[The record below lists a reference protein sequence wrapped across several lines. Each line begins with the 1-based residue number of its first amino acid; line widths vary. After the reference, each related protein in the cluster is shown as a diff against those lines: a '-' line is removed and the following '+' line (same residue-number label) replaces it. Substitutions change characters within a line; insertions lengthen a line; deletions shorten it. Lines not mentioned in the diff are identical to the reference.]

1 MNESSY
7 IVNGEEF
14 IQFQGLCYGDYD
26 NSSVIERANY
36 REVSEKYDEAPI
48 ISFSSFR
55 ENLYTGAT
63 EYSSFDDNGDAT
75 GEENSLKNNNVILTR
90 GAFGGYGVLVRKYDS
105 DGEESELYKEISES
119 LANYPLYA
127 SDETLN
133 IVEKEL
139 KDEAFDDY
147 GEHDLRKIIEKNP
160 GDFGIK
166 TKDEDWE
173 ISDSPSLDN
182 KLKDL
187 WDTLTNH
194 ESIQGVFESQGY
206 YIDLD
211 KDEVKKEIKDFI
223 DEVES
228 PKKKNSQSFNMK

>member
-14 IQFQGLCYGDYD
+14 IQFQELCYGDYD
-26 NSSVIERANY
+26 NSSDIERANH
-36 REVSEKYDEAPI
+36 REISEKYSEAPI

-75 GEENSLKNNNVILTR
+75 GEESSLKDDEIILTR
-90 GAFGGYGVLVRKYDS
+90 GAFGGHGVLVRKYDS
-105 DGEESELYKEISES
+105 DGDEPELYKEISES

-127 SDETLN
+127 SDETL
-133 IVEKEL
+133 IKVQKEL
-139 KDEAFDDY
+139 KDEAFEDF
-147 GEHDLRKIIEKNP
+147 GEHDLRKIIEKSP
-160 GDFGIK
+160 SDFGIK

-173 ISDSPSLDN
+173 VSDHPLDN

-187 WDTLTNH
+187 WDTITNH
-194 ESIQGVFESQGY
+194 ESIQGVFESSGY

-211 KDEVKKEIKDFI
+211 KDEVKKEIKDFVEEI
-223 DEVES
+223 DT
-228 PKKKNSQSFNMK
+228 PKKNNSKSFRMK

>member
-14 IQFQGLCYGDYD
+14 IQFQELCYGDYD
-26 NSSVIERANY
+26 NSSVVERANY

-55 ENLYTGAT
+55 ENLYTGAS

-75 GEENSLKNNNVILTR
+75 GEENSLKNNDVILTR
-90 GAFGGYGVLVRKYDS
+90 GAFGGHGVLVKKYDS

-147 GEHDLRKIIEKNP
+147 GEYDLRKMIEKSP

>member
-14 IQFQGLCYGDYD
+14 IQFQELCYGDYD

-55 ENLYTGAT
+55 ENLYTGAS

-75 GEENSLKNNNVILTR
+75 GEENSLKNNDVILTR
-90 GAFGGYGVLVRKYDS
+90 GAFGGHGVLVKKYDS

-147 GEHDLRKIIEKNP
+147 GEYDLRKMIEKSP

>member
-14 IQFQGLCYGDYD
+14 IQFQELCYGDYD
-26 NSSVIERANY
+26 NSSDIERANY
-36 REVSEKYDEAPI
+36 REIEEKYSEAPI
-48 ISFSSFR
+48 VSFSSFR

-75 GEENSLKNNNVILTR
+75 GEENSLKNDDVILTI
-90 GAFGGYGVLVRKYDS
+90 GAFGGHGVLVRKYDS

-133 IVEKEL
+133 IVQKEL

-173 ISDSPSLDN
+173 VSDSPSLDN
-182 KLKDL
+182 KLKDI

-194 ESIQGVFESQGY
+194 ESIQGVFEPQGY
-206 YIDLD
+206 YIDLE
-211 KDEVKKEIKDFI
+211 KDEVKKEIKNFI
-223 DEVES
+223 EEIES
-228 PKKKNSQSFNMK
+228 PKKKISQSFNMK